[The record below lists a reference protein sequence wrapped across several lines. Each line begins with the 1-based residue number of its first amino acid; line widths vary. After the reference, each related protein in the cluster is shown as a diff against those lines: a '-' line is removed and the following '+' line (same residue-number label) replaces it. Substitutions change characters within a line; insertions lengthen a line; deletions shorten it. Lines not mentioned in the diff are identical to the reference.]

1 MANKKPVDFRSL
13 KRAVAAAALG
23 ALLSASSQV
32 ARAGLPDA
40 TRFGVALEMGNLLA
54 ARAWLDEGLD
64 PNFLADR
71 IGTGLMI
78 GAWEGNLPMMELFL
92 SRGADIN
99 MANANGEQ
107 ALMHAAWRGRLEAVR
122 WLIERGARVN
132 RKGRQWSALHYAV
145 FAGHEKVAQ
154 LLIENGADINARSTN
169 GSSVL
174 MMAAR
179 EGREGLAKQL
189 VSLGADTGVKNDRGE
204 DAALWAIRHDHARIA
219 AVVSS
224 PDRFAEA
231 VRDRGNAGPAVRSV
245 PVPDRID
252 ALVREMRVAESE
264 GRLSEDLRAAYAAA
278 LAELERNKA
287 AAVTESARATQ
298 PKALE
303 ITARRGEP
311 GKEQAMLIYERGP
324 DEPLSE
330 APPPNQSKPKKK
342 ASAAPAAESK

>member
-1 MANKKPVDFRSL
+1 MTLSVPKVRL
-13 KRAVAAAALG
+13 AAAALVVLLAVASSTVHG
-23 ALLSASSQV
+23 AL
-32 ARAGLPDA
+32 PDPV
-40 TRFGVALEMGNLLA
+40 RFGVTIEAGNIRA
-54 ARAWLDEGLD
+54 AKSWLDAGVD
-64 PNFLADR
+64 PDFMADR
-71 IGTGLMI
+71 IGTGLML

-154 LLIENGADINARSTN
+154 FLIENGADINARSTN

-204 DAALWAIRHDHARIA
+204 DAAVWAIRHDHARIA

-231 VRDRGNAGPAVRSV
+231 VRDRGNAGPPVRSV

-252 ALVREMRVAESE
+252 ALLREMRVAESE

-287 AAVTESARATQ
+287 AAVTDSARATQ

>member
-1 MANKKPVDFRSL
+1 LANKKPVDFRSV
-13 KRAVAAAALG
+13 KRAVAAAALA
-23 ALLSASSQV
+23 ALLSTSSHA

-54 ARAWLDEGLD
+54 ARAWLEEGLD

-99 MANANGEQ
+99 MTNANGEQ
-107 ALMHAAWRGRLEAVR
+107 ALMHAAWRGRLDAVR

-132 RKGRQWSALHYAV
+132 RKGREWSALHYAV

-231 VRDRGNAGPAVRSV
+231 ARDRASAGPAVRSV

-252 ALVREMRVAESE
+252 ALLREMRVAESE
-264 GRLSEDLRAAYAAA
+264 GRLSEELRAAYAAA
-278 LAELERNKA
+278 LAALERNKPTSPNEA
-287 AAVTESARATQ
+287 ARATQ

-324 DEPLSE
+324 DEPLSQ
-330 APPPNQSKPKKK
+330 APPPKPSKPKKT
-342 ASAAPAAESK
+342 APVAPAAAPN

>member
-1 MANKKPVDFRSL
+1 MAFRSV

-23 ALLSASSQV
+23 ALLSTSSQA
-32 ARAGLPDA
+32 ARAELPDA

-71 IGTGLMI
+71 IGTGLML

-154 LLIENGADINARSTN
+154 FLIENGADINARSTN

-204 DAALWAIRHDHARIA
+204 DAALWAIRNDHARIA

-231 VRDRGNAGPAVRSV
+231 VRDRASAGPPVRSV

-252 ALVREMRVAESE
+252 ALLREMRIAESE
-264 GRLSEDLRAAYAAA
+264 GRLSEELRAAYAAA
-278 LAELERNKA
+278 LAELNQIKPTDANE
-287 AAVTESARATQ
+287 TARASQ

-330 APPPNQSKPKKK
+330 PLPPKQSKPKKK
-342 ASAAPAAESK
+342 APAAAPK